1 MRKLLGSVMGIG
13 RRIGL
18 DDENG
23 HALPVFLA
31 LVVVAAVVAG
41 LYFFVIAPPQ
51 PESYN
56 TMYLLDSQKQANNFP
71 EVFLVAD
78 QNSTFSVT
86 VGVTNHMN
94 KAQDY
99 QVRTKIT
106 TSFIV
111 TPQGGVA
118 VNPVNTYDF
127 NLPNGDTYEKAVSLT
142 ENTVGTY
149 TVVFELWQLDD
160 LGAYVFT
167 QNYCVLNIKV
177 IN

>member
-1 MRKLLGSVMGIG
+1 
-13 RRIGL
+13 
-18 DDENG
+18 
-23 HALPVFLA
+23 
-31 LVVVAAVVAG
+31 
-41 LYFFVIAPPQ
+41 
-51 PESYN
+51 
-56 TMYLLDSQKQANNFP
+56 MYLLDSQKQANNFP
-71 EVFLVAD
+71 EVLVAD
-78 QNSTFSVT
+78 QNSTFSVY

-118 VNPVNTYDF
+118 VDPVNTYDF
-127 NLPNGDTYEKAVSLT
+127 NLPNGDTYENSVSLT
-142 ENTVGTY
+142 ENTVETY
-149 TVVFELWQLDD
+149 KCVFDLWQLDD

-167 QNYCVLNIKV
+167 QNYCVLNLKV

>member
-1 MRKLLGSVMGIG
+1 MRKHLGSVMGIG

-18 DDENG
+18 EDENG
-23 HALPVFLA
+23 HVLPVFLA

-41 LYFFVIAPPQ
+41 LYYFVIAPPQ

-56 TMYLLDSQKQANNFP
+56 TMYLLDSQNQANNFP
-71 EVFLVAD
+71 EVLVAD

-94 KAQDY
+94 KTQDY

-118 VNPVNTYDF
+118 VDPVNTYDF
-127 NLPNGDTYEKAVSLT
+127 NLPNGDTYEKSVSLT

-149 TVVFELWQLDD
+149 TVVFELWQRDD

-177 IN
+177 IS

>member
-1 MRKLLGSVMGIG
+1 MRKRLGSVMGIG

-71 EVFLVAD
+71 EVLVAD

-106 TSFIV
+106 TNFIV

-118 VNPVNTYDF
+118 VDPVNTYDF
-127 NLPNGDTYEKAVSLT
+127 NLPNGDTYEKSVSLT

-167 QNYCVLNIKV
+167 HNYCVLNIKV

>member
-13 RRIGL
+13 KRIGL

-51 PESYN
+51 AEPYN
-56 TMYLLDSQKQANNFP
+56 TMYLLDTQKQANNFP
-71 EVFLVAD
+71 EVLVAN
-78 QNSTFSVT
+78 QNSTFSVY
-86 VGVTNHMN
+86 VDVTNHMN
-94 KAQDY
+94 EDQTY

-106 TSFIV
+106 DNFIGS
-111 TPQGGVA
+111 PIGVNA
-118 VNPVNTYDF
+118 IPINSYDF
-127 NLPNGDTYEKAVSLT
+127 NLANDHTYEKLVTIT
-142 ENTVGTY
+142 ENTIGTY
-149 TVVFELWQLDD
+149 TVVFELWQLDNS
-160 LGAYVFT
+160 GAYVFT
-167 QNYCVLNIKV
+167 QNYCVLKIEV